1 MVDSKTFWD
10 RMAPKYAESP
20 MRSADD
26 YEHTLAITQSHLAPE
41 MRVLELGCGT
51 GTTALRLAP
60 LVGQYLGTDQSGEMV
75 RIAREKAAEAGL
87 SNLSFLALSA
97 QESTQES
104 SQESSR
110 RDARFDVVMG
120 FNLFHLTPDPE
131 GLMRDIFAMLAPGGL
146 MISKTPCLA
155 DPAFGWKRFLVRAVL
170 PVLKRIGKAPEVGLW
185 RMSDVDRLIAG
196 AGFETVEAGNW
207 PAISRYVVA
216 RKPD

>member
-1 MVDSKTFWD
+1 MVDSKKFWD

-20 MRSADD
+20 MRSVKD
-26 YEHTLAITQSHLAPE
+26 YEHTLAITKSYLAPD

-51 GTTALRLAP
+51 GTTALSLAP
-60 LVGQYLGTDQSGEMV
+60 LVGQYIGTDQSGEMI
-75 RIAREKAAEAGL
+75 RIAREKAEEAGL

-97 QESTQES
+97 QESTQ
-104 SQESSR
+104 
-110 RDARFDVVMG
+110 RDERFDVVMG

-131 GLMRDIFAMLAPGGL
+131 GLMRDIFALLAPGGL

-155 DPAFGWKRFLVRAVL
+155 DRAFGWKRFLVRAIL
-170 PVLKRIGKAPEVGLW
+170 PLLKRIGKAPQVGLW
-185 RMSDVDRLIAG
+185 RIADVDRLIDG

-216 RKPD
+216 RKLE

>member
-20 MRSADD
+20 MRSVKD
-26 YEHTLAITQSHLAPE
+26 YEHTLAITKSYLAPD

-51 GTTALRLAP
+51 GTTALSLAP
-60 LVGQYLGTDQSGEMV
+60 LVGQYIGTDQSGEMI
-75 RIAREKAAEAGL
+75 RIARDKAEAAGL

-97 QESTQES
+97 QESIQ
-104 SQESSR
+104 
-110 RDARFDVVMG
+110 RDERFDVVMG

-131 GLMRDIFAMLAPGGL
+131 GLMRDIFALLAPGGL

-155 DPAFGWKRFLVRAVL
+155 DRAFGWKRFLVRAVL
-170 PVLKRIGKAPEVGLW
+170 PVLKRMGKAPQVGLW
-185 RMSDVDRLIAG
+185 RIADVDRLIHG

-216 RKPD
+216 RKPE